1 MLRKAF
7 SEGKKKAARDGTG
20 KGNINESFSAFGKRG
35 FAEERV
41 EKSFELDYI
50 FADSKIKSVYL
61 GSHALIPFV
70 GDLHAQ
76 TRPNKPNLKF
86 KYAIWFPAAPFA
98 PDFPQAK
105 LTYI

>member
-7 SEGKKKAARDGTG
+7 SEDKKKTARNGIG
-20 KGNINESFSAFGKRG
+20 KGKYQRKFFRIWGRG